1 MTKGPRESQYGGRMT
16 REDWIFPIAEGV
28 CVDDKNGRWSEGAFF
43 ADLLD
48 DEDIPIEWHQAE
60 PAPHVQDREVW
71 RRWLGSL
78 ETSPSAAETL
88 LMVAKSRARA
98 KAEGLA

>member
-1 MTKGPRESQYGGRMT
+1 MT
-16 REDWIFPIAEGV
+16 REDWIFPLAEGV
-28 CVDDKNGRWSEGAFF
+28 CVDDKNGRWSDGAFF

-48 DEDIPIEWHQAE
+48 DEEIPIEWHQAE

-71 RRWLGSL
+71 RRWLKFL

-98 KAEGLA
+98 KVEGLA